1 MMKTR
6 YSLAAL
12 FFCGFVIMATA
23 LFFYPRWEQ
32 SRTEA
37 TLSWDVSGYYM
48 YLPATFIYKDLKKCS
63 FGDTIIQKYYPT
75 PDFQQVYRHEASG
88 NVVMKY
94 SMGQAIAMLPGF
106 CIGHLRALNSEY
118 PADGFSRPYQQ
129 SVGMWLLVFSFI
141 GLYFLSKIL
150 IQFFDDK
157 TVALLLIIYTL
168 GTNYLNYAAI
178 DQGMTHNT
186 LFAVYTALISLTLS
200 FYRKPTIIYALLIGL
215 LTGWAT
221 LIRPT
226 EIISVLIPIFWGI
239 YSADQWKGRWNF
251 IISHYGKW
259 LAAILVFGLV
269 VSLQPLYWKYVTGEW
284 IVYSYG
290 DQGFSWLKPHIWDYT
305 MSYRCGWWRF
315 TPMMII
321 PFLGLYWMYKL
332 KAPFSFIFTAF
343 ILLSF
348 YIVTAWDVWDYGGTA
363 GRAMVQ
369 YYPVMA
375 FPFCVLIEKVKDK
388 GWISYVFWG
397 MVILLGY
404 IGGWWVY
411 QAHAGQI
418 QPLEMSR
425 AYYWKKL
432 GRWTADEEDA
442 KLLYNRHVYRG
453 VPQNPALIYT
463 QDFETDTT
471 FATIEINGNRRLLL
485 SKSHP
490 HAHLITLTPE
500 MPLKKWLR
508 LTADFTCIEK
518 EWTLWKQADWIV
530 RFKDGDKVRHTNSLK
545 VQNFINTGETKT
557 IYMDARLPRKKWDN
571 AEVFF
576 WYTESDKELQVDNIK
591 IETFDY

>member
-1 MMKTR
+1 MQKDR
-6 YSLAAL
+6 FSRGALAL
-12 FFCGFVIMATA
+12 SFLIVLGTA
-23 LFFYPRWEQ
+23 FFFYPRWEQ
-32 SRTEA
+32 NRTEA

-48 YLPATFIYKDLKKCS
+48 YLPALFIYKDLKKCA
-63 FGDTIIQKYYPT
+63 FGDSIIQKYYPT
-75 PDFQQVYRHEASG
+75 PDFQQVYRHEPSG

-94 SMGQAIAMLPGF
+94 SMGQAMAMLPGF
-106 CIGHLRALNSEY
+106 LAGHLWALNADY
-118 PADGFSRPYQQ
+118 PDDGFSRPYQK
-129 SVGMWLLVFSFI
+129 SMGLWLLFFSI
-141 GLYFLSKIL
+141 VGLYFLRKNL
-150 IQFFDDK
+150 LPFFEDR
-157 TVALLLIIYTL
+157 TVGLLLIIYTL

-186 LFAVYTALISLTLS
+186 LFAMYTVIISLTMS
-200 FYRKPTIIYALLIGL
+200 FYKKPSLLKAVFIGL

-226 EIISVLIPIFWGI
+226 EIISILIPIFWGI
-239 YSADQWKGRWNF
+239 TQFSDIQKRWRF
-251 IISHYGKW
+251 VLSHYGHW
-259 LAAILVFGLV
+259 LTAVFVFMLV
-269 VSLQPLYWKYVTGEW
+269 VSFQPVYWKYATGDW

-290 DQGFSWLKPHIWDYT
+290 DQGFSWLTPHIWDYT

-315 TPMMII
+315 TPMMIV
-321 PFLGLYWMYKL
+321 PFLGLYWMYKQKEHYSVVFL
-332 KAPFSFIFTAF
+332 AFT
-343 ILLSF
+343 LLSF

-369 YYPVMA
+369 YYPVLA
-375 FPFCVLIEKVKDK
+375 FPLCVVIEKVREKS
-388 GWISYVFWG
+388 WWFYTFWG
-397 MVILLGY
+397 MVIGLGY

-442 KLLYNRHVYRG
+442 KLLYNRHVFRG
-453 VPQNPALIYT
+453 VPQNPTQIYF

-471 FATIEINGNRRLLL
+471 FSTVDVNQNKRLIL

-490 HAHLITLTPE
+490 HAHILTLTPD
-500 MPLKKWLR
+500 MPLGKWLR

-518 EWTLWKQADWIV
+518 EWTLWKQAEWIV
-530 RFKDGDKVRHTNSLK
+530 RFKYGEKVRHTNSLK
-545 VQNFINTGETKT
+545 IQNFINTGETKS
-557 IYMDARLPRKKWDN
+557 IFMDAKLPTKEWDH

-576 WYTESDKELQVDNIK
+576 WYTESEKELQVDNIR
-591 IETFDY
+591 IDTFNP